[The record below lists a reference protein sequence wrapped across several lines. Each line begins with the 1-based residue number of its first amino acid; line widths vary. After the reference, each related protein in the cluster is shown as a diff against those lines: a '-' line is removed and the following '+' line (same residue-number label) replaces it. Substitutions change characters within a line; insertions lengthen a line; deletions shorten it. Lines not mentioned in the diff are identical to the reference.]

1 MMELGRNSILPK
13 SGDPTVSWLWASTVQ
28 VVALERRPPGSV
40 SQAEQE
46 TVLMLT
52 HSGRVGQLGLKD
64 PETSFLYPAI
74 GE

>member
-1 MMELGRNSILPK
+1 MVELGRNSILPK
-13 SGDPTVSWLWASTVQ
+13 SGSDHRGCGHRTDR

-52 HSGRVGQLGLKD
+52 HSDRVGQLGLKD
-64 PETSFLYPAI
+64 LETSFLYPAV